1 MYDDL
6 SRIERSYG
14 SVAEYNRSRMEDE
27 EQAYEAQRKN
37 NEWCKA
43 NAKKLEENK
52 NIVMWFAYDCVDCK
66 YYEEV
71 GPTVWNPSTMDID
84 DVEHGLCRNC
94 NRNDCL
100 VWREQHEDES
110 LVTV

>member
-14 SVAEYNRSRMEDE
+14 SVAEYNRSRDE
-27 EQAYEAQRKN
+27 EEAHEYELQMQW
-37 NEWCKA
+37 NEKCRA
-43 NAKKLEENK
+43 NKKKLEDNAD
-52 NIVMWFAYDCVDCK
+52 IAVWFSYDCANCE
-66 YYEEV
+66 YYEDI
-71 GPTVWNPSTMDID
+71 GPTFWNPSTMDID

-94 NRNDCL
+94 NRDECPI
-100 VWREQHEDES
+100 WREQHEDEP